1 LAFSAHARIIV
12 QREHPRLD
20 NDGIVSDLVRWET
33 DGGARTGS
41 ARGERGLVRA
51 MRRLSGIGASEGIV
65 IGPAHVLVARVVPAD
80 RRIVHDEIA
89 AEVRRLE
96 KAVHDTDHQLVAVSE
111 RLKAEGRHE
120 GHLIVEAHRLIL
132 KSNTIASA
140 ARALVGDEAL
150 AAESAVQRIVDT
162 IATTFQDMDDQYLR
176 ERGADIEAVGQRL
189 LRTLVGPPPVQ
200 LVDGEVTGAIG
211 IGSVLPVVETFD
223 LHRAGLIGLATE
235 LGGTTSHTA
244 IMMRALG
251 LPYVLGIDDLC
262 SSVATGA
269 TVVVDGGQ
277 GVVIIDPD
285 DATLTSLRERQRAQ
299 TERAARLRSAVAG
312 PAATR
317 DAVRVEI
324 GANIESL
331 DEIPHALELGAESI
345 GLLRT
350 EFLYLERRDLPSE
363 DEQYRDAVAALQ
375 ALGGRVATFR
385 TLDLGGEKLPLAVK
399 VPGGANPS
407 LGIRAIR
414 FSARRPD
421 IFRTQLRALYRASVR
436 GPMRIMFPLI
446 SGIAEL
452 HAALSVCDDVRKEL
466 SAKAIPYNARVPIG
480 VMIETPSA
488 AITTDHLARGCDF
501 LSLGTNDLIQY
512 AFAADR
518 DNRDVDYLYHP
529 LHPAVLRLLKLA
541 IDGAAREEKPIAI
554 CGEIAG
560 DPLFTW
566 VLLGLGI
573 RQFSMSPPLI
583 PAVKSVVSS
592 TYLREAEELTREVL
606 RLDSDR
612 EVEQL
617 VTTVMGQR
625 FPLDLG

>member
-1 LAFSAHARIIV
+1 
-12 QREHPRLD
+12 
-20 NDGIVSDLVRWET
+20 
-33 DGGARTGS
+33 
-41 ARGERGLVRA
+41 
-51 MRRLSGIGASEGIV
+51 
-65 IGPAHVLVARVVPAD
+65 
-80 RRIVHDEIA
+80 
-89 AEVRRLE
+89 
-96 KAVHDTDHQLVAVSE
+96 
-111 RLKAEGRHE
+111 
-120 GHLIVEAHRLIL
+120 
-132 KSNTIASA
+132 
-140 ARALVGDEAL
+140 
-150 AAESAVQRIVDT
+150 
-162 IATTFQDMDDQYLR
+162 
-176 ERGADIEAVGQRL
+176 
-189 LRTLVGPPPVQ
+189 
-200 LVDGEVTGAIG
+200 
-211 IGSVLPVVETFD
+211 
-223 LHRAGLIGLATE
+223 
-235 LGGTTSHTA
+235 
-244 IMMRALG
+244 
-251 LPYVLGIDDLC
+251 
-262 SSVATGA
+262 
-269 TVVVDGGQ
+269 
-277 GVVIIDPD
+277 
-285 DATLTSLRERQRAQ
+285 
-299 TERAARLRSAVAG
+299 VAG

-324 GANIESL
+324 GANIETL

-399 VPGGANPS
+399 IPVGANPS

-421 IFRTQLRALYRASVR
+421 IFRTQLRALYRASVM

-446 SGIAEL
+446 SGVAEL
-452 HAALSVCDDVRKEL
+452 HAALSVCDDVRNEL
-466 SAKAIPYNARVPIG
+466 SAMAIPYDARVPIG
-480 VMIETPSA
+480 AMIETPSA
-488 AITTDHLARGCDF
+488 ALTTDHLARHCAF

-512 AFAADR
+512 EFAADR

-554 CGEIAG
+554 CGEMAG

-592 TYLREAEELTREVL
+592 TYLREAEELTREIL

-625 FPLDLG
+625 FPLELG